1 MVDTKYFHVLT
12 HFGGYPY
19 DAAVL
24 DDGTYDVLVVDAE
37 LGEDPDDGGRAPLLV
52 DLAVLAGP
60 HKGELITVAAHGI
73 DRDPLDLLAVP
84 GTVVV
89 TDGQPHL
96 TLEG

>member
-1 MVDTKYFHVLT
+1 M
-12 HFGGYPY
+12 
-19 DAAVL
+19 L

-37 LGEDPDDGGRAPLLV
+37 LGETPDGGGPAPVLV
-52 DLAVLAGP
+52 DLTVLAGP
-60 HKGELITVAAHGI
+60 HKGELITVAAHHL